1 MEIQNDSYKN
11 NKSRGEK
18 KHVMHIFLYRVGSYL
33 IYANIVALLAF
44 NNRGIVIDIQ
54 DVDGEGVVRVS
65 GR

>member
-1 MEIQNDSYKN
+1 
-11 NKSRGEK
+11 
-18 KHVMHIFLYRVGSYL
+18 MHFFLYRVGSYL
-33 IYANIVALLAF
+33 TYANIVALLAF